1 MEPEA
6 SIESARMIRVAVVAV
21 GNIPSAQLRDYVA
34 LVLRHRV
41 VSLECAR
48 LFYKEHQKS
57 PFAQQSWDTGSLC
70 FKFLVGGAP
79 RSPWEDFQAN
89 RKCLGVIGLMHCP
102 TTPDIGAA
110 YDHFMAICRA
120 YPSAQEKRCFA
131 LYPTDGQVELDEKKR
146 QHLVMFPPDRQMLEY
161 HLQTLMQDFAASLLM
176 AFESW
181 VLHAEP
187 VGAILTTPLDSQAS
201 LNSEEV
207 SKAKKRRLGRVQK
220 TIGDYCL
227 LAGSPVDANAHY
239 STAIDLARLTGDLF
253 WHAGAIEGSV
263 SALVVDRGG
272 LKDPQLEEEVR
283 YRYLE
288 VIQLYHR
295 ATAFSFE
302 LEATLKLAR
311 FLCRKELAGQVVE
324 LLMGAVEGSKT
335 LMDASDR
342 LVLNVEVAR
351 IFGALGYERK
361 AAFYARQVAQ
371 LYQQQDSCWAAMS
384 ALQVLTLT
392 AKSYRIQSKAAFS
405 ARTNTLMELLHEKDE
420 PSRDSRGQYSSLE
433 VGADGQW
440 STLQMDILG
449 DMLAAAVRAGDPL
462 SAWSAA
468 ARLVRG
474 HYPLITP
481 SAQFGLA
488 TALVTA
494 AERLPPGT
502 RCSDPALPFVRL
514 HSYPR
519 LPPEL
524 EVVKRFPGKK
534 EWWVGA
540 SSVGPFIYTPFTSKG
555 NESENSAEV
564 IWVVGEPVQ
573 VLVDLSNPCAF
584 EVYVESI
591 CLSVESGEIEAFPV
605 SVVLPPNTSQVL
617 SLSGLPLSVGSLV
630 VRGCIVQCF
639 GVVTEHLFEEAGE
652 LVSGVA
658 ISDPFRSV
666 GGPRVS
672 QSVAAVVEVMP
683 PLPLLVAEV
692 VGGEGAVV
700 LYEGEIREMHIR
712 LANAG
717 VVPVLEA
724 TMTLTGKHKEHV
736 LSLGHDILTA
746 ALPLFPGASVVVPV
760 KLKAGQ
766 PTTEV
771 EVVGSKGAG
780 VNNVKPAKD
789 PACPM
794 LVIYYAGPPM
804 ETRDMKTKAVISPSL
819 PPGRRLALPL
829 QLHVL
834 RGLYLQQARLLSME
848 VPAQISRYL
857 PDPGACKSEATSPT
871 STLVKIDP
879 YRGSWGLLLLELE
892 LWNATDVL
900 FEITVTVNKGK
911 ESVDEELADDGMV
924 NDSLY
929 PSTRIDQN
937 HSARVLIPLERF
949 KLPGLEKAFL
959 ARSLAKKYGLTK
971 HDSKARESS
980 ERQAKSELNATIEEL
995 SSRISVKWHSG
1006 RNSAGE
1012 LPIKD
1017 AIREALQASAIE
1029 ILLPDPL
1036 TFGFRLAR
1044 DCRPSYGDK
1053 VKLSEDAVDEQPKS
1067 EDSEHVTVTNQGNN
1081 DSIVAQELTPIEMLV
1096 RNNTREAVTMS
1107 LSVTCRDVT
1116 GASCLGSSG
1125 AKATVLWAGAL
1136 NGVDV
1141 EVPAL
1146 GEVVHGFAL
1155 CFLVPGQYTLLGA
1168 AVIND
1173 PDESLGPNSNLQYP
1187 ESEPEP
1193 LYYSGP
1199 PYTVNVTG
1207 IS

>member
-1 MEPEA
+1 MEPDA

-34 LVLRHRV
+34 LVLRQKV
-41 VSLECAR
+41 VPLQCAS

-57 PFAQQSWDTGSLC
+57 PFAQQSWETGSLC

-79 RSPWEDFQAN
+79 KSPWEDFQAH
-89 RKCLGVIGLMHCP
+89 RKCLGVIGLIHCP

-110 YDHFMAICRA
+110 YDNFMAICKG

-131 LYPTDGQVELDEKKR
+131 LYPRDGQVELDDKKR
-146 QHLVMFPPDRQMLEY
+146 QHLVMFPPDRQILES
-161 HLQTLMQDFAASLLM
+161 HMQTLMQDFAASLLM

-207 SKAKKRRLGRVQK
+207 SKAKKRRLGRIQK

-253 WHAGAIEGSV
+253 WHAGAIEGFV
-263 SALVVDRGG
+263 SALVVHRGG
-272 LKDPQLEEEVR
+272 LKDPQLEDEVKLR
-283 YRYLE
+283 YYE
-288 VIQLYHR
+288 IISLYRR
-295 ATAFSFE
+295 ATALSFE
-302 LEATLKLAR
+302 LEAILKLAR
-311 FLCRKELAGQVVE
+311 FLDRRELASYVSDM
-324 LLMGAVEGSKT
+324 LTSAVESSKA
-335 LMDASDR
+335 LLDASDR
-342 LVLNVEVAR
+342 LVLNVEVSR
-351 IFGALGYERK
+351 ILGGLGYERK

-392 AKSYRIQSKAAFS
+392 SRTYRVQSKAA
-405 ARTNTLMELLHEKDE
+405 ACAKANTLMELLQEKDV
-420 PSRDSRGQYSSLE
+420 SSNSGKAQDSSQE

-462 SAWSAA
+462 AAWSAA

-488 TALVTA
+488 TALTTA
-494 AERLPPGT
+494 AERLPRGT

-519 LPPEL
+519 LPPEM
-524 EVVKRFPGKK
+524 EVVKRFAGKK
-534 EWWVGA
+534 DWWVGA
-540 SSVGPFIYTPFTSKG
+540 SSAGPFIYTPAKG
-555 NESENSAEV
+555 NENETKAEV
-564 IWVVGEPVQ
+564 IWVVGETMQ
-573 VLVDLSNPCAF
+573 VLVDLANPCAF
-584 EVYVESI
+584 EVNVESI
-591 CLSVESGEIEAFPV
+591 SLSVESGEIEAFPV
-605 SVVLPPNTSQVL
+605 SVLLPPNTSQVV

-639 GVVTEHLFEEAGE
+639 GVITEHLFEEGGE
-652 LVSGVA
+652 LFSGVA
-658 ISDPFRSV
+658 LSDPFRSV
-666 GGPRVS
+666 GGPRIT
-672 QSVAAVVEVMP
+672 QSIPTSIEVMP

-717 VVPVLEA
+717 VVPVVEA
-724 TMTLTGKHKEHV
+724 TMTLTGKQREHV
-736 LSLGHDILTA
+736 LSLGHDILNA
-746 ALPLFPGASVVVPV
+746 ALPLVPGACVVIPV
-760 KLKAGQ
+760 RLKAGQ
-766 PTTEV
+766 PTTEP
-771 EVVGSKGAG
+771 EFFGSKGHG
-780 VNNVKPAKD
+780 LSTGKPSKD

-794 LVIYYAGPPM
+794 LVIYYAGPPV
-804 ETRDMKTKAVISPSL
+804 ETRDIKTKAVVPPSL
-819 PPGRRLALPL
+819 PPGRRLGLPL

-834 RGLYLQQARLLSME
+834 RGLYLEQARLLSME
-848 VPAQISRYL
+848 VPAQVSRSL
-857 PDPGACKSEATSPT
+857 PDPENTETPPSP

-879 YRGSWGLLLLELE
+879 YRGSWSLLLLELE
-892 LWNATDVL
+892 LRNATDVL
-900 FEITVTVNKGK
+900 FEISVSVNSGK
-911 ESVDEELADDGMV
+911 EGIDEETADDGDV
-924 NDSLY
+924 KDTLY

-937 HSARVLIPLERF
+937 HSARVLIPLDRF
-949 KLPGLEKAFL
+949 KLPGLDKAFL
-959 ARSLAKKYGLTK
+959 ARTLAKKYGLTK
-971 HDSKARESS
+971 QDSKARESA
-980 ERQAKSELNATIEEL
+980 ERQAKAELNATIEEL
-995 SSRISVKWHSG
+995 SSRIRVKWHSG

-1017 AIREALQASAIE
+1017 AIRGALKLSAIE

-1044 DCRPSYGDK
+1044 SSRNSSFQG
-1053 VKLSEDAVDEQPKS
+1053 LSLVANDGQGKT
-1067 EDSEHVTVTNQGNN
+1067 EDSDQVNSGTIGSA
-1081 DSIVAQELTPIEMLV
+1081 DSVVAHELTAIEMLV
-1096 RNNTREAVTMS
+1096 RNNTHEAVTLT

-1116 GASCLGSSG
+1116 GASCLGSTQ
-1125 AKATVLWAGAL
+1125 AKTTVLWAGAL

-1141 EVPAL
+1141 QVPAL
-1146 GEVVHGFAL
+1146 GEVVHAFAL
-1155 CFLVPGQYTLLGA
+1155 CFMVPGQYTLLGA

-1173 PDESLGPNSNLQYP
+1173 LPDDSLVAKAKVPF
-1187 ESEPEP
+1187 SEIAQEP
-1193 LYYSGP
+1193 LCYSGP
-1199 PYTVNVTG
+1199 PFTVNVTG

>member
-1 MEPEA
+1 MEPDA

-21 GNIPSAQLRDYVA
+21 GNIPSAQLRDYVT
-34 LVLRHRV
+34 LVLRQKV
-41 VSLECAR
+41 VPLQCAR

-57 PFAQQSWDTGSLC
+57 PFAQQSWETGSLC

-79 RSPWEDFQAN
+79 KSPWEDFQAN
-89 RKCLGVIGLMHCP
+89 RKCLGVIGLIHCP

-110 YDHFMAICRA
+110 YDNFMAICKG

-131 LYPTDGQVELDEKKR
+131 LDPRDGQVELDDKKR

-161 HLQTLMQDFAASLLM
+161 HMQTLMQDFAASLLM

-207 SKAKKRRLGRVQK
+207 SKAKKRRLGRIQK

-253 WHAGAIEGSV
+253 WHAGAIEGFV

-272 LKDPQLEEEVR
+272 LRDPQLEEEVKLR
-283 YRYLE
+283 YYE
-288 VIQLYHR
+288 IINLYRR
-295 ATAFSFE
+295 ATALSFE
-302 LEATLKLAR
+302 LEALLKLSR
-311 FLCRKELAGQVVE
+311 FLNRRELASYVSDM
-324 LLMGAVEGSKT
+324 LTTAVEGSKA
-335 LMDASDR
+335 LLDASDR
-342 LVLNVEVAR
+342 LVLNVEVSR
-351 IFGALGYERK
+351 ILGSLGYERK

-392 AKSYRIQSKAAFS
+392 ARTYRVQSKAAAS
-405 ARTNTLMELLHEKDE
+405 AKMNTLMDLLQDE
-420 PSRDSRGQYSSLE
+420 NSNNGKAQYSSLE

-462 SAWSAA
+462 AAWSAA

-488 TALVTA
+488 TALTTA
-494 AERLPPGT
+494 AERLPRGT

-519 LPPEL
+519 LPPEM
-524 EVVKRFPGKK
+524 EVVKRFAGKK
-534 EWWVGA
+534 DWWVGA
-540 SSVGPFIYTPFTSKG
+540 SSAGPFIYTPAKG
-555 NESENSAEV
+555 NETETEAEI
-564 IWVVGEPVQ
+564 IWVVGETMQ
-573 VLVDLSNPCAF
+573 VLVDLANPCAF
-584 EVYVESI
+584 EVNVESI
-591 CLSVESGEIEAFPV
+591 SLSVESGEIEAFPV

-617 SLSGLPLSVGSLV
+617 SLSGLPLSVGSLL

-639 GVVTEHLFEEAGE
+639 GVITEHLFEEAGE
-652 LVSGVA
+652 LLSGVA

-666 GGPRVS
+666 GGSRIS
-672 QSVAAVVEVMP
+672 QSVPTSVEVMP

-700 LYEGEIREMHIR
+700 LYEGELREMHIR

-717 VVPVLEA
+717 VVSVVEA
-724 TMTLTGKHKEHV
+724 TLTLTGKQREHV
-736 LSLGHDILTA
+736 LSLGHDILNA
-746 ALPLFPGASVVVPV
+746 ALPLVPGASVVIPV
-760 KLKAGQ
+760 RLKAGQ
-766 PTTEV
+766 PTAEPEFFGTR
-771 EVVGSKGAG
+771 GAG
-780 VNNVKPAKD
+780 LSNGRSAKD

-794 LVIYYAGPPM
+794 LVIYYAGPPV
-804 ETRDMKTKAVISPSL
+804 ETRDIKTKAVVPPAL
-819 PPGRRLALPL
+819 PPGRRLGLPL
-829 QLHVL
+829 HLHVL
-834 RGLYLQQARLLSME
+834 RGLYLEQARLLSME
-848 VPAQISRYL
+848 VPAQVSRSL
-857 PDPGACKSEATSPT
+857 PDPEKSEAPPSP
-871 STLVKIDP
+871 STLVQIDP
-879 YRGSWGLLLLELE
+879 YRGSWSLLLLELE
-892 LWNATDVL
+892 LRNATDVL
-900 FEITVTVNKGK
+900 FEISVSVNSGK
-911 ESVDEELADDGMV
+911 LGLDEDVADNEDV
-924 NDSLY
+924 KDTLY

-937 HSARVLIPLERF
+937 HSARVLIPLDRF
-949 KLPGLEKAFL
+949 KLPGLDKAFL
-959 ARSLAKKYGLTK
+959 ARTVAKKYGLTR
-971 HDSKARESS
+971 HDSKSREIV
-980 ERQAKSELNATIEEL
+980 ERQAKAELNATIEEL
-995 SSRISVKWHSG
+995 SSRIRVKWHSG

-1017 AIREALQASAIE
+1017 AIREALQLSAIE

-1044 DCRPSYGDK
+1044 SSLDSSSKDISSGTDDGQLK
-1053 VKLSEDAVDEQPKS
+1053 T
-1067 EDSEHVTVTNQGNN
+1067 EDSDQVNCTNMGNQ
-1081 DSIVAQELTPIEMLV
+1081 DSILAHELTPIEMLV
-1096 RNNTREAVTMS
+1096 RNNTHEAMTLT

-1125 AKATVLWAGAL
+1125 AKSTVLWAGAL

-1146 GEVVHGFAL
+1146 GEVVHAFAL

-1173 PDESLGPNSNLQYP
+1173 LPEDSLGAKSMGPFAEIAQ
-1187 ESEPEP
+1187 EP
-1193 LYYSGP
+1193 LCYSGP
-1199 PYTVNVTG
+1199 PFTVNVTG